1 MHKAIE
7 LSNKYNTVLNKY
19 NVNTPLRRL
28 HFFTQIGAE
37 SIYVSQTEKG
47 GYSKIETLRATFL
60 SPFKG
65 KADDFV
71 RRYLNNSAKLFNYV
85 YANRGGNGNEVSG
98 DGYKFRGRG
107 LLQNTFKNQYAT
119 LSKVLGVDLVK
130 NPDLLLHEPNA
141 IIAALEYWKK
151 NNLNKYADIDHLDHV
166 SDIVNLGKVTVR
178 HGDSN
183 GFTHR
188 LKVYNELRPLFIK

>member
-37 SIYVSQTEKG
+37 SNYISQAEKG

-65 KADDFV
+65 KNDDFV
-71 RRYLNNSAKLFNYV
+71 RGYLNNSVKLFNYV
-85 YANRGGNGNEVSG
+85 YANRGGNNNELSG

-119 LSKVLGVDLVK
+119 LSKILGVDLIK
-130 NPDLLLHEPNA
+130 NPDLLLQEPNA
-141 IIAALEYWKK
+141 IIAALEYWKN
-151 NNLNKYADIDHLDHV
+151 NNLNKYADMDHLDHV
-166 SDIVNLGKVTVR
+166 SDVVNLGKVTAR
-178 HGDSN
+178 YGDSN
-183 GFTHR
+183 GFAHR